1 MSIIDFK
8 AMKHD
13 KELFDSMAD
22 KLIKDTLTKKKRYDT
37 LYNNANKLKNEINQ
51 ILLNIQ
57 RICYEQSVALS
68 KDIHE
73 YTYPELEDIL
83 VDIKI
88 PNINI
93 EELKINIY
101 KIKIRL
107 DEINKLRTEMIQLDL
122 YENHINDM
130 EDDTLDEEYI
140 DMDKIREERGI
151 SPVEKLDEVLTKFD
165 YSSITSSD
173 RDEYYNYVFDG
184 KASLKDVASEVYGNP
199 SYWVYIYN
207 YSDNASILNKIALDN
222 YLEIDELINNKQ
234 FLSGLKLKLP
244 KEIEFYSEEFN
255 TSVLKKIS

>member
-107 DEINKLRTEMIQLDL
+107 DEIN
-122 YENHINDM
+122 N
-130 EDDTLDEEYI
+130 
-140 DMDKIREERGI
+140 
-151 SPVEKLDEVLTKFD
+151 
-165 YSSITSSD
+165 
-173 RDEYYNYVFDG
+173 
-184 KASLKDVASEVYGNP
+184 
-199 SYWVYIYN
+199 
-207 YSDNASILNKIALDN
+207 
-222 YLEIDELINNKQ
+222 
-234 FLSGLKLKLP
+234 
-244 KEIEFYSEEFN
+244 
-255 TSVLKKIS
+255 